1 MREKRELEDGT
12 TRCLIIRPFEGWVNL
27 TDLVPLEAPAAP
39 APAAPA
45 SDVEAPAAPA
55 SDNDDDDSELE
66 PAPV

>member
-39 APAAPA
+39 A
-45 SDVEAPAAPA
+45 